1 MTVFLLPGGVLT
13 ALARGDRFGIIAITH
28 QRQS

>member
-1 MTVFLLPGGVLT
+1 VLT
-13 ALARGDRFGIIAITH
+13 ALARGDRFGIIAITAKSIARH